1 MATSH
6 SRADDTDRSWAVRP
20 VKVTLAYP
28 LHQRSLT
35 FVQQQGR
42 TVCVVVGSCVGLL
55 GVLFV
60 AGGRR
65 EEAGSQVPIGIV
77 LFVAAAAL
85 LIGSRFAGR
94 FTARAGMVT
103 VQPDRLEIADDR
115 RLGPPLLLLRHRI
128 VAVCAPAQHEAPP
141 GLRRQIGDQ
150 ADVLVL
156 GDQRPNVEI
165 WLVDPLPRPMPVAPP
180 GWPRRPVIAVQ
191 LLTPG
196 ARTMI
201 EWFHRGLSEAP
212 PTPWF
217 DVSGNLPLRSKAPH
231 ELE

>member
-1 MATSH
+1 MAK
-6 SRADDTDRSWAVRP
+6 P
-20 VKVTLAYP
+20 VKVALAYP

-35 FVQQQGR
+35 FVQRQGR
-42 TVCVVVGSCVGLL
+42 AVCLVGGLCVGLL
-55 GVLFV
+55 GVLFL

-65 EEAGSQVPIGIV
+65 DDAGSPVGVGVV
-77 LFVAAAAL
+77 LMVVAATL
-85 LIGSRFAGR
+85 LIGSRFVGR

-128 VAVCAPAQHEAPP
+128 VAVCAPGQDEAPP
-141 GLRRQIGDQ
+141 GLRRQIGEQ

-156 GDQRPNVEI
+156 GDRRPNVEI

-180 GWPRRPVIAVQ
+180 GWPRRQVIAVQ
-191 LLTPG
+191 MLTPG
-196 ARTMI
+196 ASTMI
-201 EWFHRGLSEAP
+201 EWFHRGLSETP

-217 DVSGNLPLRSKAPH
+217 DVSGDLGLRSKAPH